1 MENKINA
8 KEVNGVPETEKELLA
23 IIVLNYRSYDVT
35 IACVDRLLQL
45 GVKYQIVIVDNASP
59 NQSFKI
65 LSNRYMK
72 NSNVKVVAAPKNGG
86 YSYGNNIGIREADKI
101 GDFSY
106 YCIMNP
112 DVIIPENYFE
122 DLCIELSARKDYAI
136 ITTMMI
142 YPDGL
147 DLSKISFALRTPK
160 EIYRHLFLLNKEAD
174 RKCKIRYKY
183 VEDGMIEAEGV
194 PGSLFIID
202 AATFHK
208 IGLFDENMFLYNE
221 ESALAIRLKKINKKC
236 LINITKYYIHNHIYK
251 KESHIVWQRYKTEFQ
266 KVLNEYKITYESRKY
281 LCKRYYNG
289 QYLLRLEFVNMV
301 NIALLYI
308 KHSISLFVY

>member
-8 KEVNGVPETEKELLA
+8 KEVNGVPDTEKELLA

-59 NQSFKI
+59 NQSFEI
-65 LSNRYMK
+65 LSNQYME

-147 DLSKISFALRTPK
+147 DLSKIAFRLRTPK
-160 EIYRHLFLLNKEAD
+160 EIYRDHFLLA
-174 RKCKIRYKY
+174 RKANRNCTIKYKY
-183 VEDGMIEAEGV
+183 VGSGLIEADAV
-194 PGSLFIID
+194 PGSFFIIG
-202 AATFHK
+202 AKVFHE
-208 IGLFDENMFLYNE
+208 IGLFDDNIFLYNE
-221 ESALAIRLKKINKKC
+221 ESALGLKLRRIGEKS
-236 LINITKYYIHNHIYK
+236 LINITKYFIHNHIYEK
-251 KESHIVWQRYKTEFQ
+251 DSKEVWVRYKEDFN
-266 KVLNEYKITYESRKY
+266 KVLNEYKVTYDSREY
-281 LCKRYYNG
+281 LCKAYYNG
-289 QYLLRLEFVNMV
+289 KYLHRLKIVNAV
-301 NIALLYI
+301 NIALLYL
-308 KHSISLFVY
+308 KHYIAVIFH